1 MKRISFLND
10 MKRIGQIHRY
20 SACLLLGLALT
31 GCSKKEDATA
41 PAPSA
46 PTSSATA
53 PAENNARSSA
63 AVIDAKPVLAK
74 IDTAYKA
81 REYDEAADA
90 LLALQRQKLSEQ
102 QALEARNRMI
112 QFQRDLAGAVAAGDP
127 KAKAAAD
134 KLRASATVH

>member
-1 MKRISFLND
+1 MNLKMKS
-10 MKRIGQIHRY
+10 IGQFHRY
-20 SACLLLGLALT
+20 SAWLLLCLLLL

-41 PAPSA
+41 PAAAA
-46 PTSSATA
+46 PTSSAAA
-53 PAENNARSSA
+53 PAENNAQASG

-74 IDTAYKA
+74 IDSAYKA
-81 REYDEAADA
+81 REYDEAAEA

-112 QFQRDLAGAVAAGDP
+112 QFQRDLAGAVASGDP

-134 KLRASATVH
+134 KLRASATVR

>member
-1 MKRISFLND
+1 MNPRSHFQKNSL
-10 MKRIGQIHRY
+10 
-20 SACLLLGLALT
+20 ALLLCLFIA
-31 GCSKKEDATA
+31 GCGKKDEASTSSSA
-41 PAPSA
+41 APSTA
-46 PTSSATA
+46 ATA
-53 PAENNARSSA
+53 PAENNSQPTG

-74 IDTAYKA
+74 IDSAYKA
-81 REYDEAADA
+81 REYDEAAEA

-112 QFQRDLAGAVAAGDP
+112 QFQRDLAGAVASGDP

>member
-1 MKRISFLND
+1 
-10 MKRIGQIHRY
+10 MKRIGQIHGY
-20 SACLLLGLALT
+20 SACLLLVLIIASCG
-31 GCSKKEDATA
+31 KKEDTAA
-41 PAPSA
+41 PAPSTPA
-46 PTSSATA
+46 SSASA
-53 PAENNARSSA
+53 PAENNAQSGG

-81 REYDEAADA
+81 KQYDEAADA

-112 QFQRDLAGAVAAGDP
+112 QFQRDLAGAVASGDP

-134 KLRASATVH
+134 KLRASATVQ

>member
-1 MKRISFLND
+1 MKMKRLRRFNWCC
-10 MKRIGQIHRY
+10 
-20 SACLLLGLALT
+20 ACLLLVLSLV
-31 GCSKKEDATA
+31 GCSKKEEAAA

-46 PTSSATA
+46 PANSVAA
-53 PAENNARSSA
+53 PVENNVQTGG

-74 IDTAYKA
+74 IDSAYKA
-81 REYDEAADA
+81 KDYDEAAEA

-112 QFQRDLAGAVAAGDP
+112 QFQRDLASAVASGDP

-134 KLRASATVH
+134 KLRASATVR